1 MKGRFNLETIIRHVE
16 HDYNS
21 YERCF
26 KALLEKYPFLR
37 CETIGKSVF
46 GRDIRAL
53 KLGNAPEEV
62 LYAAAFH
69 GSERITATV
78 ILRFVEELCEAY
90 LNSARL
96 ADVDIK
102 KALKNKTAVFV
113 PLTNPDGCEISLK
126 GELGCVKNS
135 GWFKRLC
142 GGDFTHWNANARGVD
157 LNHNFDAG
165 WEELHKLER
174 ESGYF
179 GPGPTRYGGP
189 HPHSEPETIAL
200 TDYCETHD
208 VRYVI
213 AFHSQGEVIYWDYNN
228 IPTHRGKKMA
238 EIFAASSGYALDVP
252 TGISVGGG
260 FKDWF
265 IERFRRP
272 GFTVEMGLG
281 KNPLP
286 AILGQKIYETL
297 EEMLVI
303 GLLM

>member
-1 MKGRFNLETIIRHVE
+1 MGTIIRHIE

-21 YERCF
+21 YDRMIREMCR
-26 KALLEKYPFLR
+26 KYEFLHVKV
-37 CETIGKSVF
+37 IGRSVF
-46 GRDIRAL
+46 GRSIKAL
-53 KLGNAPEEV
+53 KIGNASEEV

-78 ILRFVEELCEAY
+78 LLRFVEELSEAY
-90 LNSARL
+90 LNGKRL
-96 ADVDIK
+96 AEVDVRRVLRSK
-102 KALKNKTAVFV
+102 SVVFV
-113 PLTNPDGCEISLK
+113 PLTNPDGCEIALK
-126 GELGCVKNS
+126 GESACGENS

-142 GGDFTHWNANARGVD
+142 GGDFAHWNANFRGVD
-157 LNHNFDAG
+157 INHNFDAG
-165 WEELHKLER
+165 WDELHKLER

-189 HPHSEPETIAL
+189 KPHSEPETKAL
-200 TDYCETHD
+200 VNYCETHN
-208 VRYVI
+208 VRYLI
-213 AFHSQGEVIYWDYNN
+213 AFHSQGEVIYWDYKN

-238 EIFAASSGYALDVP
+238 EIFSASTGYALDIP
-252 TGISVGGG
+252 TGLSAGGG

-286 AILGQKIYETL
+286 AESGEKIYETL
-297 EEMLVI
+297 EEMMMI